1 MAKDNRDKTFMT
13 PHRINARLSGLL
25 ADHVAH
31 VVGPDGLYETPSEYI
46 RALIR
51 QDMAQ
56 STAHIYGKIR
66 EGLEDMAQGRILKP
80 HGTWEQDKPTT
91 NTPS

>member
-31 VVGPDGLYETPSEYI
+31 VVGPDGLY
-46 RALIR
+46 
-51 QDMAQ
+51 
-56 STAHIYGKIR
+56 
-66 EGLEDMAQGRILKP
+66 
-80 HGTWEQDKPTT
+80 
-91 NTPS
+91 